1 MTLEKQNQNQQQAI
15 FIASIVNLSHQL
27 GMQVVAEGI
36 EQLAQL
42 EQLKQLGVDEF
53 QGYYFSRPIT
63 KTEFATFCDHYFSS
77 ENTSLS
83 TQINE

>member
-1 MTLEKQNQNQQQAI
+1 QQQAI

>member
-1 MTLEKQNQNQQQAI
+1 
-15 FIASIVNLSHQL
+15 LSHQL
-27 GMQVVAEGI
+27 GMQVVAEGV

-53 QGYYFSRPIT
+53 QGYYFSRPVT
-63 KTEFATFCDHYFSS
+63 KTEFATFCDRYFSS

-83 TQINE
+83 TQINQ